1 MVDGVRPERTRR
13 EIRYATLF
21 HALAVGQTLPLALF
35 RGATLQGFLPLDGNR
50 HLGAECSVQDRR
62 LVIVVF
68 LQRSRSRVV
77 HDRTPGHGGGS
88 AVLPGDDGYR
98 RIAGHS
104 GSLNSCLRPT
114 KRHRTNA
121 VLPTHAST
129 RTATN
134 PDTVEI
140 PDALNRMA
148 NCEPST
154 RETPVPKDLTDRC
167 RDLFDGIELNWA
179 QPCALLGSAVSDL
192 GNQLGEGRSQNDLY
206 FMGSHWRLTAI
217 PPRETRRGEEVRSI
231 CNGDPKKEEMGSK
244 CGVAAEDRRSNK
256 RRIAAATT
264 EKKKRKGESE
274 DEEGADRDGDGDEGE
289 GEEKREKRKRKRR
302 EEKELKRKN
311 DPSSAG
317 QQRRK
322 THYCQALTSCDS
334 FPMPRTQKKSSTGG
348 LFAGQ

>member
-129 RTATN
+129 CTATN

-179 QPCALLGSAVSDL
+179 QPCA
-192 GNQLGEGRSQNDLY
+192 
-206 FMGSHWRLTAI
+206 AI

-244 CGVAAEDRRSNK
+244 CGVAADDRRSNK
-256 RRIAAATT
+256 RRIAATTT

-302 EEKELKRKN
+302 ERIEEEKRSKFGGTTAEK
-311 DPSSAG
+311 DP
-317 QQRRK
+317 
-322 THYCQALTSCDS
+322 LL
-334 FPMPRTQKKSSTGG
+334 PSTN
-348 LFAGQ
+348 